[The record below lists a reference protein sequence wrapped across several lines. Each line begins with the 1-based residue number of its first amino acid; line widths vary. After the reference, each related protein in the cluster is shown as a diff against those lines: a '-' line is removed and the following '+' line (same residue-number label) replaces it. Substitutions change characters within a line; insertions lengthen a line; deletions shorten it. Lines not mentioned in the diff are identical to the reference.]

1 MDFYKR
7 ASFICINIPYGRV
20 ASYGQIA
27 RLCGRPQ
34 NARPVGYA
42 LKMGLLGD
50 VPAHRIVNSNGFL
63 SGAKSFE
70 NEYTQKNMLYSE
82 GIDTDNSGKVN
93 LKLFGWN
100 VTTDEKLYFIDYFE
114 RNGI

>member
-1 MDFYKR
+1 
-7 ASFICINIPYGRV
+7 
-20 ASYGQIA
+20 
-27 RLCGRPQ
+27 
-34 NARPVGYA
+34 
-42 LKMGLLGD
+42 
-50 VPAHRIVNSNGFL
+50 
-63 SGAKSFE
+63 
-70 NEYTQKNMLYSE
+70 MLYSE